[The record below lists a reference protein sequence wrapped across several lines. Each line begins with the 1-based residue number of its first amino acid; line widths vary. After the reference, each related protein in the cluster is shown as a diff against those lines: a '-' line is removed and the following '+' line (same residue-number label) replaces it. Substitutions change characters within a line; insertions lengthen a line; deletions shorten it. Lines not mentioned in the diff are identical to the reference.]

1 MDILFFFDSNYSVCS
16 FGIVNVHSS
25 SSYIGYKESTYK
37 EYLTNIIDDSQ
48 GKLLRWI
55 KDSRI
60 YEYSK

>member
-25 SSYIGYKESTYK
+25 SSYIGYKKNTYK

-48 GKLLRWI
+48 GKLF
-55 KDSRI
+55 DG
-60 YEYSK
+60 